1 MDYGWLSSYPNGVSN
16 PAIAQD
22 LTKVTASG
30 AAALDPPKRNPL
42 ATSGRGGDGRGG
54 VKTPRERGTRWRE
67 RKSEGSGDRHRR
79 HPILPELKMTSPG
92 WSDGND
98 ERIERNVMR
107 RAVTGH
113 VTRKGLTKAE
123 ERGSAR
129 DFRRPY

>member
-30 AAALDPPKRNPL
+30 AAALDPPKRNPF
-42 ATSGRGGDGRGG
+42 ATSGRRSEGRGG
-54 VKTPRERGTRWRE
+54 VRTPRERETRWRKK
-67 RKSEGSGDRHRR
+67 KSEGSGNRHCR

-113 VTRKGLTKAE
+113 VTRKSFPKV
-123 ERGSAR
+123 
-129 DFRRPY
+129 

>member
-1 MDYGWLSSYPNGVSN
+1 MDYGWLSSYPDGVSN

-30 AAALDPPKRNPL
+30 AAALDPPKRNPF
-42 ATSGRGGDGRGG
+42 ATGGRGSEGRGG
-54 VKTPRERGTRWRE
+54 VKTPRERETRWRE
-67 RKSEGSGDRHRR
+67 KKSEGSGDRHCR

-92 WSDGND
+92 RSDGND
-98 ERIERNVMR
+98 EGIERNAMR

-123 ERGSAR
+123 ERGSTW

>member
-42 ATSGRGGDGRGG
+42 ATGGGRRRRKGG
-54 VKTPRERGTRWRE
+54 VKTPRERETRWRE
-67 RKSEGSGDRHRR
+67 RKSEGSGDRHCR
-79 HPILPELKMTSPG
+79 HPIVPELKLTSPG
-92 WSDGND
+92 RSDGND
-98 ERIERNVMR
+98 EETDRNVMR

-113 VTRKGLTKAE
+113 VTRKGLTKAQ
-123 ERGSAR
+123 ERGSTR